1 MLIKKVLMVIM
12 LIITVHA
19 LLKKELN
26 NNKIKETT
34 CNILSLQ
41 YIFTQQH
48 KI

>member
-1 MLIKKVLMVIM
+1 MVIM

-26 NNKIKETT
+26 NKKIKETT